1 MLSIN
6 ISEVIWTVINF
17 FLLMF
22 LLKKFLYTP
31 IINFMDARNERI
43 EAARSAKL
51 EAEANAASVQE
62 AIDADR
68 EQSRAKARSIIG
80 EARSA
85 DEREHAAVVAQAK
98 LDEVSKRRT
107 MKADVVAQRDSL
119 EAELAESE
127 TLLAADLAEHLLTA
141 VDDGVRV
148 RANVGMPKCSRDRN
162 WAQAEPVAVKPAP
175 DETERILS
183 RARAMDKRRA
193 LAGVVDTGMAD
204 TVVRLRDGVESE
216 MQSQEMELAIM
227 LAEKILGEDDN

>member
-43 EAARSAKL
+43 EAARSARL

-62 AIDADR
+62 TLDANR
-68 EQSRAKARSIIG
+68 EQTRQRARSIIG

-85 DEREHAAVVAQAK
+85 DEREHAAIVAQAK
-98 LDEVSKRRT
+98 LDEVSKRKT
-107 MKADVVAQRDSL
+107 MKADVAAQRDSL
-119 EAELAESE
+119 EAELAQSE
-127 TLLAADLAEHLLTA
+127 TLLAAGLAEHLLNDA
-141 VDDGVRV
+141 YEGERV
-148 RANVGMPKCSRDRN
+148 RANAGMPKSSRDRN
-162 WAQAEPVAVKPAP
+162 WAQAEPAAVKSAP
-175 DETERILS
+175 DEAERILS

-204 TVVRLRDGVESE
+204 TVVRLRDDVENE

-227 LAEKILGEDDN
+227 LAEKILGEDEN